1 MAKVMT
7 LSDFR
12 FQFSYFTFQF
22 EGGGGYFFFALS
34 PFGKAHFSATHA
46 APLRGASR
54 DQSLC
59 ALPKGVLLFLYKKEV
74 PLVTKRYFQHLLNN

>member
-7 LSDFR
+7 LSDFS
-12 FQFSYFTFQF
+12 FQISVRGRG
-22 EGGGGYFFFALS
+22 EYFFFALS
-34 PFGKAHFSATHA
+34 PFGEAHFSATHA

-74 PLVTKRYFQHLLNN
+74 PLFTKRYFQHLLNN